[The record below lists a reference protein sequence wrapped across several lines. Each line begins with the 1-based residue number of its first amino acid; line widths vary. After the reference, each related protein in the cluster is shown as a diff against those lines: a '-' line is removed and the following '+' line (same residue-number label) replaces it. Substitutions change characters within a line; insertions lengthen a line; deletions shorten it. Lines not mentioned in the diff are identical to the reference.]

1 MIEVEKHKY
10 LDLRECYYI
19 KGTRILHRE
28 DGPAYTDR
36 DGTKMWY
43 INGKCHREDGPA
55 VVYPNG
61 RFEWWV
67 NGKRHR
73 VDGPA
78 AIWLGVGIEWHI
90 DGIYFPTKEA
100 WFDALTEGQKEK
112 ALQSEYFIRG

>member
-1 MIEVEKHKY
+1 MIEIEKKRIKSY
-10 LDLRECYYI
+10 TFYYI
-19 KGTRILHRE
+19 KGTKIL
-28 DGPAYTDR
+28 
-36 DGTKMWY
+36 
-43 INGKCHREDGPA
+43 HREDGPA

-67 NGKRHR
+67 NGQRHR

-78 AIWLGVGIEWHI
+78 AIWLGVGIEWYI

-100 WFDALTEGQKEK
+100 WFDALTEEQKEK

>member
-1 MIEVEKHKY
+1 LFEIEKKICTFTTEY
-10 LDLRECYYI
+10 FI

-28 DGPAYTDR
+28 DGPACTDR

-43 INGKCHREDGPA
+43 INDMCHREDGPA

-73 VDGPA
+73 VDGPS
-78 AIWLGVGIEWHI
+78 AIYS
-90 DGIYFPTKEA
+90 DGILEWCLNDYQFNTKKE
-100 WFDALTEGQKEK
+100 WFDALTEEQKEK
-112 ALQSEYFIRG
+112 VLYSEYFIRG

>member
-55 VVYPNG
+55 IIFTDG
-61 RFEWWV
+61 KV
-67 NGKRHR
+67 NWYLNH
-73 VDGPA
+73 
-78 AIWLGVGIEWHI
+78 
-90 DGIYFPTKEA
+90 IYFRTKEA
-100 WFDALTEGQKEK
+100 WFEALTEEQKAK
-112 ALQSEYFIRG
+112 ALYSEPFIRG